1 MRKTTL
7 VFIATS
13 ALALSACSKDAGN
26 ADTTAANADAA
37 APSGLLGAAADKAK
51 VESAAAALP
60 QPDANKPVSEYPQL
74 EGGNQIMFHYVAA
87 SKLPP
92 DYAKL
97 AEPFS
102 KEYRSTSD
110 TFRRNDLLQAIRPQL
125 DQQIAQ
131 AAANPYGWM
140 KVSDANLGSYDF
152 DRKGFAVGEFADS
165 TTRYFNDNYGYKIGW
180 SNYNQL
186 AFAPVADEAAARR
199 IESMRTGYNDR
210 PQLKVHFFAQSA
222 DLNDQKVNAV
232 VTHVQITDKSGRVL
246 ASYGPDGSVPA
257 DVPADDDCQGDAAT
271 CAAAHFGF

>member
-1 MRKTTL
+1 MRNTTL
-7 VFIATS
+7 MLLAAS
-13 ALALSACSKDAGN
+13 ALALSACGKGGDD
-26 ADTTAANADAA
+26 ADTPANADGA
-37 APSGLLGAAADKAK
+37 APSGLLGEAADKAK
-51 VESAAAALP
+51 VESTAAALP
-60 QPDANKPVSEYPQL
+60 QPDTNKPISEYPQL

-102 KEYRSTSD
+102 KEYRNTSD
-110 TFRRNDLLQAIRPQL
+110 AFRRNDLLEAIKPQL

-131 AAANPYGWM
+131 ARANPYGWM
-140 KVSDANLGSYDF
+140 KVGDANLGAYDF
-152 DRKGFAVGEFADS
+152 DRKGFPVGEFASS

-180 SNYNQL
+180 SNYSQI
-186 AFAPVADEAAARR
+186 AFAPVTDEAAARR

-222 DLNDQKVNAV
+222 DLSDQKVNAV
-232 VTHVQITDKSGRVL
+232 VTHVQIIDKSGRVL
-246 ASYGPDGSVPA
+246 AGYGPDGSAPVAAQA
-257 DVPADDDCQGDAAT
+257 DSECQGDAAA